1 MISIESPP
9 LKLVDWI
16 NPEKIDWD
24 YLSMNPHALNLLE
37 QNPHKIEWYYLSKN
51 EHEREIQLL
60 E

>member
-1 MISIESPP
+1 MNPQAIP
-9 LKLVDWI
+9 LLEQNLDKVNWCF
-16 NPEKIDWD
+16 
-24 YLSMNPHALNLLE
+24 LSMNPHALNLLE